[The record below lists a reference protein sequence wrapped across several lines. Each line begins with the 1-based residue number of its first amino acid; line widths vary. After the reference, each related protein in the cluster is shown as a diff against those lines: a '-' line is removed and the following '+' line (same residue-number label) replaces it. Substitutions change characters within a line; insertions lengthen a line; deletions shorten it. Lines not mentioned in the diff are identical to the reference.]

1 VANGNKEQ
9 PHAILRLFGRE
20 PMTVVTGLERVLT
33 EADRL
38 AHAGRLGLLYN
49 QASVDRVFQTAPDLI
64 NSAFPG
70 RLRVLFGPQ
79 HGVAG
84 TEQANMI
91 ESAHAEHPRLGIP
104 VFSLYADYRKPT
116 PAMLADLDTV
126 LVDMQDVGTRVYT
139 YAATVMHLM
148 EACADASI
156 DVCILDRPN
165 PINGRQVEGN
175 LLSPDYA
182 SFVGPY
188 PIPMRHGMTLGELM
202 LLYNEEYAIGC
213 RLTVVPVEGWERN
226 KYFDETGLP
235 WVLPSPNMPLVE
247 TAVVYP
253 GQVMLEGTNVSEGRG
268 TTRPFEI
275 FGAPFID
282 SRAVLAALETEALR
296 GAVLREISFKPA
308 FDKWKDNACTG
319 FQIHVVDRE
328 LYRPYISS
336 LALISAVRRLY
347 PNDFQWA
354 APPYEYVSDKLP
366 IDVIIGDAA
375 VRRDLEEGRSVLDME
390 RDWQDDLD
398 RWLAIRSRHLLYPE

>member
-1 VANGNKEQ
+1 
-9 PHAILRLFGRE
+9 
-20 PMTVVTGLERVLT
+20 MTVVIGLERILT
-33 EADRL
+33 EPEWLSR
-38 AHAGRLGLLYN
+38 AGHLGLLYN
-49 QASVDRVFQTAPDLI
+49 QASVNRAFQAAPDLI
-64 NSAFPG
+64 NRAFPG

-91 ESAHAEHPRLGIP
+91 ETAHTEHPRLGIP

-116 PAMLADLDTV
+116 ATMLADLDTV
-126 LVDMQDVGTRVYT
+126 LVDIQDVGTRVYT

-165 PINGRQVEGN
+165 PIGGRHVEGN
-175 LLSPDYA
+175 LLNPDFA
-182 SFVGPY
+182 SFVGPH

-202 LLYNEEYAIGC
+202 KLYNEEYAIGC

-235 WVLPSPNMPLVE
+235 WVLPSPNMPMVE
-247 TAVVYP
+247 TALVYP

-275 FGAPFID
+275 FGAPYID
-282 SRAVLAALETEALR
+282 PGAVVEALETEALR

-308 FDKWKDNACTG
+308 FDKWEGQVCRG
-319 FQIHVVDRE
+319 FQIHVLDRE

-336 LALISAVRRLY
+336 LALIAAVRRLY
-347 PNDFQWA
+347 PGDFQWA

-375 VRRDLEEGRSVLDME
+375 VRHDLEDGRSVIDME
-390 RDWQDDLD
+390 RAWQDDLD
-398 RWLAIRSRHLLYPE
+398 KWLAVRSRHLLYST